1 MDGFIII
8 GNKNAVIYKEVF
20 PLIKDNK
27 VSLGYTS
34 VKTFNTE
41 EGEKKF
47 GNVGWFVTFPVERE
61 PLVLSKTYTP
71 EDYPVYDNYPAIE
84 VSRVKDIPK
93 DYEGT
98 MGVPVTILNYDLD
111 YEVVG
116 FGGNTLSKEVFNEY
130 LQQGHKT
137 HYGHNLLIYN
147 KDNKWVI
154 PYNRILVKK
163 RTILN
168 NEKM

>member
-1 MDGFIII
+1 MA
-8 GNKNAVIYKEVF
+8 KNNSNLHKAKKEKNDEFYTRYEDIEKELSHYGEHLKGKWVYSPCDDYRF
-20 PLIKDNK
+20 SQFKNYF
-27 VSLGYTS
+27 VQNFSSLGLSHYTC
-34 VKTFNTE
+34 T
-41 EGEKKF
+41 
-47 GNVGWFVTFPVERE
+47 
-61 PLVLSKTYTP
+61 
-71 EDYPVYDNYPAIE
+71 
-84 VSRVKDIPK
+84 
-93 DYEGT
+93 
-98 MGVPVTILNYDLD
+98 NYDLD

-137 HYGHNLLIYN
+137 HYGHNLLIYK
-147 KDNKWVI
+147 KDGKWVI